1 MDHEKLQKYLTED
14 PKKFWY
20 SLIPGGVFILIGIL
34 LNEVRALRVLRQLGN
49 PMLFIGGVYILVMWL
64 IKLKGKDALE
74 FTGDQMTAQTKEYEQ
89 KVEDEIEAYH
99 KEVFKKEHRESG
111 PFEKLFAAQY
121 LAGDDIL
128 TRRVSDVAYVS
139 ERGEV
144 CALWKERK
152 GKILRVCK
160 SAFRFTT
167 EEKSTEEYLVGFSQI
182 SDLNW
187 EEYHCTKG
195 GIKCK
200 QLHVSMK
207 LADQPVTL
215 VFPADYDSENYFSI
229 LKEEIANEK

>member
-34 LNEVRALRVLRQLGN
+34 LNKVSALRVLRQLGN

-111 PFEKLFAAQY
+111 PFEKLYSAQY

-152 GKILRVCK
+152 GRILRVYK

-167 EEKSTEEYLVGFSQI
+167 EEKSAEEYLVSFSQI
-182 SDLNW
+182 TDLNW

-200 QLHVSMK
+200 QLRVSMK

-215 VFPADYDSENYFSI
+215 VFPADYDSENFFSI
-229 LKEEIANEK
+229 LKEEIASEK